1 MVFMFFMRIP
11 QKKVPENCLVLYTY
25 SVKLGFSKYVKRKNR
40 NVVRVVKG
48 SSLKHCDFYIY
59 TWFNLKDTEF

>member
-1 MVFMFFMRIP
+1 M
-11 QKKVPENCLVLYTY
+11 PEKCRVLYTY

-40 NVVRVVKG
+40 NVGRVFKG
-48 SSLKHCDFYIY
+48 SSLKHCDYYIY